1 MPHEPAQRQHAI
13 DALRLAGLCRAMG
26 PRCSVVYWFRVQA
39 SATPPGSA
47 PHDRVERVE
56 RARGSASF
64 FASGREQVERVEWVA
79 PPGSAPGGGELNKSS
94 GSTPPRERP
103 ARPSGAS

>member
-13 DALRLAGLCRAMG
+13 DALRLAVLCRAMG

-64 FASGREQVERVEWVA
+64 FASGR
-79 PPGSAPGGGELNKSS
+79 GSKLNESS
-94 GSTPPRERP
+94 GSPPPEAPRE
-103 ARPSGAS
+103 GAS